1 MQDLLY
7 GDISQEILE
16 AYDAVYRNLG
26 DRRYVYSVADLC
38 TALTHEL
45 RRRGRQVQTQV
56 TVRHR
61 YRQHQLPDHSTVDL
75 LVDDKIAVSVKQMRR
90 STPTHLNKL
99 RGQLLAG
106 GWAVGLV
113 LNFGGAS
120 QDYQR
125 CYEKAHDPTRKGGAV

>member
-7 GDISQEILE
+7 GDLSQEILE
-16 AYDAVYRNLG
+16 AYDAVCRNLG
-26 DRRYVYSVADLC
+26 DRRYIYTVADLR
-38 TALTHEL
+38 TALAHEL
-45 RRRGRQVQTQV
+45 RRRGHQAQTQIA
-56 TVRHR
+56 VRHR
-61 YRQHQLPDHSTVDL
+61 YRQLQLPDHSTVDL
-75 LVDDKIAVSVKQMRR
+75 VVNGKIAVSIKQVRR
-90 STPTHLNKL
+90 STTIHLDRL

-125 CYEKAHDPTRKGGAV
+125 CYEKAHDPTRKGGAA